1 MARHIIVIRLFRFRI
16 GRTSMPFLDFDKGV
30 WVRVFPFV
38 DINWTVQVRICP
50 CMQFH
55 GCSTN
60 RNTWYH
66 CPINV
71 MYVFLVY
78 CNTVRYVYFFTV
90 FLRNIGMI
98 CCWRSCRISLK
109 RCSCYFAVA
118 IYILLVLYAIFNK
131 NARAVYNI
139 PDFHI
144 RSPTNKTCTLNTAIL
159 GVCSE
164 SLTSTLFCTTATFS
178 MIYFV
183 FFLLVCMHIRHDIY
197 PVTELFWC

>member
-1 MARHIIVIRLFRFRI
+1 
-16 GRTSMPFLDFDKGV
+16 
-30 WVRVFPFV
+30 
-38 DINWTVQVRICP
+38 
-50 CMQFH
+50 MQFH
-55 GCSTN
+55 GYIPQIETSDT
-60 RNTWYH
+60 TVS
-66 CPINV
+66 INV
-71 MYVFLVY
+71 IYVFWCTVTVY
-78 CNTVRYVYFFTV
+78 GTYVLFTV

-109 RCSCYFAVA
+109 RCSCYSAVA

-164 SLTSTLFCTTATFS
+164 SLTFTLFCATATYS
-178 MIYFV
+178 MKYFV

>member
-1 MARHIIVIRLFRFRI
+1 
-16 GRTSMPFLDFDKGV
+16 MPLYAV
-30 WVRVFPFV
+30 SWL
-38 DINWTVQVRICP
+38 
-50 CMQFH
+50 
-55 GCSTN
+55 CSTN
-60 RNTWYH
+60 RNTRYH
-66 CPINV
+66 CLYKRHIRFWCTV
-71 MYVFLVY
+71 TVYGTYVL
-78 CNTVRYVYFFTV
+78 FTV

-109 RCSCYFAVA
+109 RCSCYSAVA

-164 SLTSTLFCTTATFS
+164 SLTFTLFCATATFS
-178 MIYFV
+178 I
-183 FFLLVCMHIRHDIY
+183 
-197 PVTELFWC
+197 